1 MILSQILRNKVI
13 IEKITVINDKGYYYL
28 AYELIEDVIQQTL
41 KKVYS
46 PWTIWKNQSYFRQE
60 TNEYF
65 ENYGSE
71 IFKKKKKDIK
81 SFSWNVKTDALASV
95 LFF

>member
-1 MILSQILRNKVI
+1 VILSQILRNKVI

-46 PWTIWKNQSYFRQE
+46 P
-60 TNEYF
+60 
-65 ENYGSE
+65 GLSE
-71 IFKKKKKDIK
+71 KTKVILDKRLMNISKTMDLK
-81 SFSWNVKTDALASV
+81 FSE
-95 LFF
+95 